1 MLESYDKWFKN
12 LFERKTIDKKKIRKQ
27 GHFPTREFLQAWFK
41 NLKLLLSEC
50 YKPPTSRHWRKKLN
64 MIPNDTPSSWISRGN
79 IWPSLYYQNQPKD
92 VIHINISIIFL
103 TELEKNQPKTSYR
116 NTKDTH
122 SPRNSKQKAHW
133 WKRNN
138 TWTQIN
144 ICSDSNKD
152 CMLLSLE
159 QLCPLTE

>member
-103 TELEKNQPKTSYR
+103 TELEKISLKLHIETQKTHTAQGILSR
-116 NTKDTH
+116 KHTDGRGIIPELKLISAVIVTKTACCCH
-122 SPRNSKQKAHW
+122 WNSCVH
-133 WKRNN
+133 
-138 TWTQIN
+138 
-144 ICSDSNKD
+144 
-152 CMLLSLE
+152 
-159 QLCPLTE
+159 